1 MRVQPLQVGQR
12 PDPLVPDEDDEEEG
26 GLPEGDGQE
35 AHHAIGHDAMQA
47 RATGVCTISDLPD
60 AGHWTFGL
68 GLTSDIY
75 EVILTGVGF
84 SND

>member
-1 MRVQPLQVGQR
+1 MVRRHTTPSAMTPCKLVQ
-12 PDPLVPDEDDEEEG
+12 
-26 GLPEGDGQE
+26 
-35 AHHAIGHDAMQA
+35 
-47 RATGVCTISDLPD
+47 GVCTICDLPD

-75 EVILTGVGF
+75 EVILTGVGS

>member
-1 MRVQPLQVGQR
+1 MRVQHLQVGQR

-60 AGHWTFGL
+60 GGHWTFAL

-75 EVILTGVGF
+75 EVILTGVGS

>member
-35 AHHAIGHDAMQA
+35 AHHASA
-47 RATGVCTISDLPD
+47 GV
-60 AGHWTFGL
+60 
-68 GLTSDIY
+68 
-75 EVILTGVGF
+75 
-84 SND
+84 

>member
-12 PDPLVPDEDDEEEG
+12 RDPLGPEEDDDEEG
-26 GLPEGDGQE
+26 GLTEGDGQE

-75 EVILTGVGF
+75 EVILTGVGS